1 MDAPLESL
9 ILVLLDWGLLL
20 ERVVHLWSLV
30 IVQAAQP
37 HLRFLVGLGCCLV
50 RSCSCPLLFLSLLFL
65 LFSSPLPLF
74 LLFLRRKNTKQR
86 QCGGLVRFVWLV
98 ALFFQSI
105 NSRFF
110 FLLLFCCC
118 CCLVCFFL
126 LWGSCDFLQCV
137 RKMVGHLTILST
149 AAHLHA
155 RASQKYMSA
164 LFCANPVVS
173 NHIAKTPCPF
183 PDEKNQKNVVCF
195 WLFLFS
201 FLSAFF
207 LTDNNNKDFFFSLFL
222 FLFLS
227 LFVFVFSVPHSTITP
242 AFSPITDQPTTRLC
256 VPPHLQLHLGS
267 DSTMSFP
274 VVSIVCMCVCGSM
287 CLEKKREKKMGR
299 Q

>member
-1 MDAPLESL
+1 MGWF
-9 ILVLLDWGLLL
+9 VLFGWLL
-20 ERVVHLWSLV
+20 S
-30 IVQAAQP
+30 
-37 HLRFLVGLGCCLV
+37 
-50 RSCSCPLLFLSLLFL
+50 
-65 LFSSPLPLF
+65 FSNQS
-74 LLFLRRKNTKQR
+74 TA
-86 QCGGLVRFVWLV
+86 V
-98 ALFFQSI
+98 FF
-105 NSRFF
+105 
-110 FLLLFCCC
+110 FCCC

-207 LTDNNNKDFFFSLFL
+207 LTDNNNKDFFFLCFSFFSSLFL
-222 FLFLS
+222 FLFS
-227 LFVFVFSVPHSTITP
+227 LCPIPPSPPPSPPSPTNQPLAFVFL
-242 AFSPITDQPTTRLC
+242 PTSNYIL
-256 VPPHLQLHLGS
+256 VLIPP
-267 DSTMSFP
+267 
-274 VVSIVCMCVCGSM
+274 
-287 CLEKKREKKMGR
+287 CLS
-299 Q
+299 QW